1 MALDLPNDR
10 GGGTGFVLAQ
20 GTVVT
25 CAHVVAGAD
34 TVHGRVAQ
42 SGQELTLTLSAEQ
55 WHRAANGLDIA
66 FLRFGPERLSPPP
79 PHALTSPHTAS
90 GDRLWVF
97 GHPRGDYRA
106 GQWAALEHQGESRLA
121 FDDPMPM
128 LRGYGTPVGEGFSG
142 SPVVDERTGAVCGM
156 LARSNKAGSAHLIPL
171 SEILARHPAPEPP
184 VAWLNALNDNQI
196 RAGGFRHPGPALR
209 DYLRAAREGAD
220 EHPYA
225 AILTEAGDVPLSTVY
240 VRQDASRA
248 PDADTEDPRRRHTRR
263 NRPAESVLADHRHV
277 LFTGGAGVGKSS
289 LLRRLTH
296 VCATAWLEEPA
307 QAPPYMP
314 VRVAAAQLTDRP
326 FPEAMATAVGRDL
339 PGLRRSPQPELFD
352 TGPLPNVDWLVCVDG
367 LDEVLDPDE
376 RAGVIRLVQRW
387 AREPHLRF
395 VVASR
400 SLVTAEMNRL
410 GALGRYALEGFGDR
424 EMGQVATSWFKAL
437 GLPEAGRRSDELT
450 VEVRRGRLGEVARNP
465 LYLTMICVVAALPVG
480 HLAGVGFD
488 RAVAEWQGLLARR
501 RPEAVTRLGHLYG
514 LLHAPDTR
522 EHVRLQLL
530 GWAQDATAP
539 VEERI
544 AAAERVFAYPRP
556 PWFTLAADPATPPRL
571 RLAICA
577 QLPSAGRHNRIPLAR
592 ALATDSSL
600 PTKVRAPAAALLAY
614 DLGEEGRRLLQELS
628 APGRGVAEAHLA
640 VGAAWEEL
648 DVGVEAVAAYQRVLK
663 DERADARHRVD
674 AAARLARWREA
685 RGTARQALRAVLYG
699 ERAPVAARVDAAE
712 HLVAMH
718 EQAEAHLGLLRLTLE
733 LPPESAERDRITGML
748 PADLRTVATRLSN
761 ATSAAASA

>member
-400 SLVTAEMNRL
+400 SLVTAEN
-410 GALGRYALEGFGDR
+410 
-424 EMGQVATSWFKAL
+424 
-437 GLPEAGRRSDELT
+437 
-450 VEVRRGRLGEVARNP
+450 
-465 LYLTMICVVAALPVG
+465 
-480 HLAGVGFD
+480 
-488 RAVAEWQGLLARR
+488 
-501 RPEAVTRLGHLYG
+501 
-514 LLHAPDTR
+514 
-522 EHVRLQLL
+522 VRLQLL

-577 QLPSAGRHNRIPLAR
+577 QMPSAGRHNRIPLAR

-648 DVGVEAVAAYQRVLK
+648 DIGVEAVAAYQRVLK

-674 AAARLARWREA
+674 AAARLARRREA